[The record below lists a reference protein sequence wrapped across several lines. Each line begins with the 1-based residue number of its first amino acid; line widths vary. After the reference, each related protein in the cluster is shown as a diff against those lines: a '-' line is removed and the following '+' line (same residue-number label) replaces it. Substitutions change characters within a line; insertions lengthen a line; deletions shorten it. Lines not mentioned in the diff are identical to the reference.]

1 MPPSVDISRSLAP
14 CCWPTTRPTL
24 VLAPCFPSPR
34 SPAHLSQLMPR
45 HHACRTHCARARA
58 QPPFFLLLSPPLR
71 SARVSDSAIGA
82 TALTGPHHVRLIT
95 APRPR
100 HHLHCLHSVGQ
111 MGHLLYPIVS
121 APSPLHRCA
130 HVVTNLAHASPTT
143 SALYAISTCHALP
156 TGSPGAMPLPLCKA
170 SPPCTPHAPYA
181 HVASNIT
188 RACSIASTPL
198 CPHCR
203 AQQRLVRIMPQP
215 LTRTH
220 RHLTPCPSLLKL

>member
-82 TALTGPHHVRLIT
+82 TALTGPRRVRLIT

-100 HHLHCLHSVGQ
+100 HHRHCLHSVGQ
-111 MGHLLYPIVS
+111 MAHLLYPIVS

-170 SPPCTPHAPYA
+170 SPPCTPHAALRPRRIQHHPCLLDRINTAMPPLPRTAASSPHHATAA
-181 HVASNIT
+181 HENSPPPHAM
-188 RACSIASTPL
+188 SIPT
-198 CPHCR
+198 
-203 AQQRLVRIMPQP
+203 
-215 LTRTH
+215 
-220 RHLTPCPSLLKL
+220 